1 MVRIKELMKNKK
13 LFYTAM
19 ALPIPFILALAAFLM
34 GGSST
39 TIIALISIGL
49 ILVVVPSIWV
59 SFKEY
64 SEIKDAED
72 QFPHFLEDLSQSA
85 SAGMTLPQAISV
97 ASKTHYGKLTKHI
110 KQLNIWLSWSQAF
123 PKAWEKFTNRLAKSQ
138 LIRRVN
144 AIILEAFHSG
154 GDVKKTLG
162 SLAEDVNIIKD
173 MESERRSI
181 MQQQIVIMYII
192 FFVFIGVIIALYKIL
207 SPILYVQQIGSFSG
221 IGIQEGGAKLSLE
234 YFRNL
239 FFIMTLIEAICAGLI
254 AGIIAEEKL
263 VAGIK
268 HVLVMVSA
276 TIFVFFVFVFPAEL
290 SVEISVFPTESPIE
304 GKVTITG
311 KAFSEGAPVAGATVT
326 ITDYTGLPKQLFT
339 DNSGEFRYFWT
350 APEDPGEYNI
360 QISLEHE
367 KELKNFVRTIRVIS

>member
-1 MVRIKELMKNKK
+1 MKNKK

>member
-1 MVRIKELMKNKK
+1 MGRIKELKQNKK
-13 LFYTAM
+13 LFYTAI
-19 ALPIPFILALAAFLM
+19 ALPVPFILALFAFLI

-39 TIIALISIGL
+39 TVIAVISIGL
-49 ILVVVPSIWV
+49 IIVVVPSIWI

-64 SEIKDAED
+64 AEIKSAED
-72 QFPHFLEDLSQSA
+72 QFPHFLEDLSQST
-85 SAGMTLPQAISV
+85 SAGMTLPQAINV
-97 ASKTHYGKLTKHI
+97 ASKTQYGKLTKHI
-110 KQLNIWLSWSQAF
+110 KQLNIWLSWNQSF
-123 PKAWEKFTNRLAKSQ
+123 PTAWEKFTKRLSKSQ

-144 AIILEAFHSG
+144 AIILEAFHGG

-173 MESERRSI
+173 MESERKSI

-192 FFVFIGVIIALYKIL
+192 FFVFVGVIIALYKIL

-221 IGIQEGGAKLSLE
+221 IGIQEGGTKLTLE

-239 FFIMTLIEAICAGLI
+239 FFLMTLVEAICAGLI
-254 AGIIAEEKL
+254 AGVIAEERV

-276 TIFVFFVFVFPAEL
+276 TIFVFFVFVFPADL
-290 SVEISVFPTESPIE
+290 SVEISIFPSEVPIE

-311 KAFSEGAPVAGATVT
+311 KAFSEGAPVAGATISVT
-326 ITDYTGLPKQLFT
+326 DNMGLPKQLFT
-339 DNSGEFRYFWT
+339 DNSGEFRYFWV
-350 APEDPGEYNI
+350 APEEPGEYTVH
-360 QISLEHE
+360 ISIERE
-367 KELKNFVRTIRVIS
+367 KEIKNFVRTIRVIS

>member
-1 MVRIKELMKNKK
+1 MVRIKDLMKNKK
-13 LFYTAM
+13 IFYTAL
-19 ALPIPFILALAAFLM
+19 ALPVPFILALAAFLM

-49 ILVVVPSIWV
+49 IVVVVPSIWV

-64 SEIKDAED
+64 SEIKSAED
-72 QFPHFLEDLSQSA
+72 QFPHFLEDLAQSA

-221 IGIQEGGAKLSLE
+221 IGIQEGGTKLSLE

-239 FFIMTLIEAICAGLI
+239 FFLMTMIEAICAGLI
-254 AGIIAEEKL
+254 AGVIAEEKL

-268 HVLVMVSA
+268 HVLVMISA

-290 SVEISVFPTESPIE
+290 SVEISVFPVESPIE

-326 ITDYTGLPKQLFT
+326 ITDHTGLPKQIFT

-350 APEDPGEYNI
+350 APEESGEYNI
-360 QISLEHE
+360 QISIEHD
-367 KELKNFVRTIRVIS
+367 KELKNFVRTVRVIS

>member
-1 MVRIKELMKNKK
+1 MGRIKELMKDKK
-13 LFYTAM
+13 LFYTVL
-19 ALPIPFILALAAFLM
+19 ALPVPFILALGAFLL

-49 ILVVVPSIWV
+49 IIVVVPSIWI
-59 SFKEY
+59 SFKEFE
-64 SEIKDAED
+64 EIKSAED

-97 ASKTHYGKLTKHI
+97 ASKTNYGKLTKHI
-110 KQLNIWLSWSQAF
+110 KQLNIWLSWNQAF

-173 MESERRSI
+173 MESERKSI
-181 MQQQIVIMYII
+181 MHQQIIVMYII
-192 FFVFIGVIIALYKIL
+192 FFVFVGVIIALYKIL

-221 IGIQEGGAKLSLE
+221 IGIQEGGAKLTIE

-239 FFIMTLIEAICAGLI
+239 FFLMTLIEAICAGFI

-268 HVLVMVSA
+268 HILIMVSA
-276 TIFVFFVFVFPAEL
+276 SIFIFFVFVFPSEL
-290 SVEISVFPTESPIE
+290 SVEISVFPSEAPIDSRI
-304 GKVTITG
+304 TITG
-311 KAFSEGAPVAGATVT
+311 KTFSEGAPVAGATVI
-326 ITDYTGLPKQLFT
+326 ITDNTGLPKQIFT

-350 APEDPGEYNI
+350 TPEQAGEYDI
-360 QISLEHE
+360 RITIEHD
-367 KELKNFVRTIRVIS
+367 KDTKNFVRTIRVIS

>member
-1 MVRIKELMKNKK
+1 MKNKK
-13 LFYTAM
+13 LFYTAL
-19 ALPIPFILALAAFLM
+19 ALPVPFMLALVSFLM

-49 ILVVVPSIWV
+49 IIVVVPSIWI

-64 SEIKDAED
+64 SEIKSAED

-123 PKAWEKFTNRLAKSQ
+123 PKAWEKFTKRLAKSQ

-192 FFVFIGVIIALYKIL
+192 FFVFIGVILALYKIL

-221 IGIQEGGAKLSLE
+221 IGIQGGGAKLSLE

-239 FFIMTLIEAICAGLI
+239 FFLMTMVEAICAGLI
-254 AGIIAEEKL
+254 AGVIAEEKL

-326 ITDYTGLPKQLFT
+326 ITDHTGLPKQIFT

-350 APEDPGEYNI
+350 APDEAGEYNI
-360 QISLEHE
+360 QISIEHD
-367 KELKNFVRTIRVIS
+367 KELKNFVRTVRVIS